1 MAWPRRVPLPGAMS
15 VTPQEESVSAD
26 INTKNVTKENLSV
39 IDTHIAAAASSST
52 SSLENDKKSKKR
64 QPETQPRAER
74 DSKRRRSDIEPRV
87 TRKPN
92 IIKITYSSVH
102 KRGMNVTSLA
112 QKTPSVVKV
121 EELAHDAEKLVLK
134 VQPRANNGRFTR
146 KGNTPDVQSTVYS
159 RGNNGLRSSPRRKRV
174 NQDLEEP
181 DEASRKRL
189 LGEDEQ
195 PIEVL
200 PPIQNV
206 FPRRSSG
213 FRAGRLFSNP
223 NPQQFAL
230 KAWSAPI
237 VDDSSEEEEAHLLTP
252 EDDLSPVAEVVDP
265 DESGDVI
272 ENDASR
278 SPAFTRAP
286 LSCINPSPLAFA
298 NRRWNSFRQATTLKG
313 GLPRRKTEDES
324 YNSEGEVCLFKC
336 ETSDEISHVAFMLRF
351 LTSQCVQTATIL

>member
-1 MAWPRRVPLPGAMS
+1 MGLHDLMSCRCIRHFAIYEVAWPRRVPPPGAMS
-15 VTPQEESVSAD
+15 VTPQDESVPAD
-26 INTKNVTKENLSV
+26 INTKNVTEENLSV
-39 IDTHIAAAASSST
+39 IDNHIAAAASSST

-64 QPETQPRAER
+64 QPETEAKAER
-74 DSKRRRSDIEPRV
+74 DSKRRKSEIEPGV

-102 KRGMNVTSLA
+102 KRGMNLTSLT
-112 QKTPSVVKV
+112 QKSSSAVKV

-134 VQPRANNGRFTR
+134 LQPRANNGRFTR
-146 KGNTPDVQSTVYS
+146 KDNSPDVYS
-159 RGNNGLRSSPRRKRV
+159 RGNNGSRSSSRRKRA

-181 DEASRKRL
+181 DEA
-189 LGEDEQ
+189 LGDDEH
-195 PIEVL
+195 PAEVVA
-200 PPIQNV
+200 PIQKV
-206 FPRRSSG
+206 FPRRPSG
-213 FRAGRLFSNP
+213 FRAGRLFSKP

-230 KAWSAPI
+230 EAWSAPI
-237 VDDSSEEEEAHLLTP
+237 VDDSSEEEENQLLTP

-265 DESGDVI
+265 DEGGAVI

-278 SPAFTRAP
+278 SPAFTRAS

-298 NRRWNSFRQATTLKG
+298 KSRWNSFRQATTVKG

-336 ETSDEISHVAFMLRF
+336 ETSDGIISCRVYGLDF
-351 LTSQCVQTATIL
+351 